1 MLVQR
6 VFSLHSAIQW
16 VALEEA
22 GREPRWA
29 WRDPET
35 GELRVG
41 TITDNALFVDPL
53 MLMLV
58 EVAEA
63 NDR

>member
-1 MLVQR
+1 MSSGANGTLRAADGKGSFGLLAQEIL
-6 VFSLHSAIQW
+6 SLGAAIQW

-35 GELRVG
+35 VRLCAG
-41 TITDNALFVDPL
+41 TTTY
-53 MLMLV
+53 
-58 EVAEA
+58 
-63 NDR
+63 R